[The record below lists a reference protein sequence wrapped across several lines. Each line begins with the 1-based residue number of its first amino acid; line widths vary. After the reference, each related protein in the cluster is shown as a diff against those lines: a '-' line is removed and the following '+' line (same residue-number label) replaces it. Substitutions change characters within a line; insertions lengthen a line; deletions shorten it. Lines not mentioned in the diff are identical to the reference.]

1 MNSEETRAAQVFLA
15 HHGFVK
21 GLALRHAPW
30 PGLANDI
37 IQQVF
42 LEFARKERQWNL
54 DSDVKPL
61 LATMTRFVALRYWRE
76 RTHQQPEVVRQ
87 LADHIRRLA
96 SERQDE
102 PRYDDELDALRICL
116 EKLPNKTRSFVDLYY
131 YAGHSTGEIAARM
144 KMRSDTV
151 CRALCRVREKLRDCL
166 QRSLN
171 GGLAHV

>member
-1 MNSEETRAAQVFLA
+1 MNSENTRAGQVFLA

-21 GLALRHAPW
+21 GLALKHAPW

-42 LEFARKERQWNL
+42 LEFARKEEQWNL
-54 DSDVKPL
+54 DADVKPL
-61 LATMTRFVALRYWRE
+61 LASMTRLVALRCWRE
-76 RTHQQPEVVRQ
+76 RTHREPEVVRQ
-87 LADHIRRLA
+87 LADHIRQLV

-102 PRYDDELDALRICL
+102 PRYDDELDALRGCL
-116 EKLPNKTRSFVDLYY
+116 EKLPGKTRSFVDLYY
-131 YAGHSTGEIAARM
+131 YAGHSTGEIADRM
-144 KMRSDTV
+144 KMKGDTV

>member
-116 EKLPNKTRSFVDLYY
+116 EKLPNKTRSCVDLYY

>member
-1 MNSEETRAAQVFLA
+1 MNSDTTRAGQVFLV

-21 GLALRHAPW
+21 GLAIKHAPW
-30 PGLANDI
+30 PGLADDI

-42 LEFARKERQWNL
+42 LEFARKEERWNL
-54 DSDVKPL
+54 DSDVRPL
-61 LATMTRFVALRYWRE
+61 LASMTRFVALRYWRE

-87 LADHIRRLA
+87 LADHIRQLV
-96 SERQDE
+96 SESEDE
-102 PRYDDELDALRICL
+102 PRYDDELDALRGCL
-116 EKLPNKTRSFVDLYY
+116 AKLPNKTRSFVDLYY
-131 YAGHSTGEIAARM
+131 YAGHSTEEIGARM